1 MNLMKFDAS
10 EEEHKILSKLDEP
23 VFDNLGSHQDSG
35 RNRYEFNTEQKG
47 KRANSKLSLREIIES
62 KLNTKVSKE
71 SDKVEMYSMP
81 SPEEANI
88 EEEDQEISFPET
100 TLIVKRLDL
109 TFNNRDCQ
117 LITFIDITAFRNLD
131 KAKKMTQ
138 TLKIMNRAVSH
149 ELLAPLSSTVQLA

>member
-1 MNLMKFDAS
+1 M
-10 EEEHKILSKLDEP
+10 
-23 VFDNLGSHQDSG
+23 
-35 RNRYEFNTEQKG
+35 
-47 KRANSKLSLREIIES
+47 
-62 KLNTKVSKE
+62 NTKVSKE